1 MSHEPTWPK
10 IAVLLLALPLGLAA
24 CRHDPGVYVA
34 ADEYVAPPLNEGEYV
49 IRPGDV
55 LNVRVFQQDN
65 MSARAR
71 VRSDGKI
78 SLPFLN
84 DVTAA
89 GFTPPV
95 LGAQLQTRLKDF
107 INNPVVTVSLEEVR
121 LLSVS
126 VLGEVPRPGIYP
138 LEVGAGVLQALAAA
152 GGFTNFAYRDI
163 FVMRP
168 MPTGEKPLR
177 IRFDYERVSRAD
189 GKGATF
195 LLRSGDIVIVE

>member
-1 MSHEPTWPK
+1 MKTLSFRLLVLVPLALAGCKHPGVF
-10 IAVLLLALPLGLAA
+10 IAV
-24 CRHDPGVYVA
+24 D
-34 ADEYVAPPLNEGEYV
+34 DFNAPSMNDAEYV

-71 VRSDGKI
+71 VRGDGKI

-89 GFTPPV
+89 GFSPVV

-126 VLGEVPRPGIYP
+126 VLGEVPHPGIFN

-152 GGFTNFAYRDI
+152 GGFTNFASRDI
-163 FVMRP
+163 FVMRN
-168 MPTGEKPLR
+168 TVDKPQR
-177 IRFDYERVSRAD
+177 IRFDYERLLRAE
-189 GKGATF
+189 GKAASF
-195 LLRSGDIVIVE
+195 NLRSGDVILVE

>member
-1 MSHEPTWPK
+1 MKTLRTCL
-10 IAVLLLALPLGLAA
+10 VLPFLLVA
-24 CRHDPGVYVA
+24 CKHPGVYTAV
-34 ADEYVAPPLNEGEYV
+34 DDFIAPSASDAEYV

-65 MSARAR
+65 MSAKAR
-71 VRSDGKI
+71 VRGDGKI

-89 GFTPPV
+89 GFSPVV

-121 LLSVS
+121 QLSVS
-126 VLGEVPRPGIYP
+126 VLGEVPHPGIYN

-152 GGFTNFAYRDI
+152 GGFTNFATREM

-168 MPTGEKPLR
+168 SHTAENPQR
-177 IRFDYERVSRAD
+177 IRFDYERLQRAD
-189 GKGATF
+189 GKAASFTLRHGDT
-195 LLRSGDIVIVE
+195 LLVE

>member
-1 MSHEPTWPK
+1 MRNA
-10 IAVLLLALPLGLAA
+10 IGVGLLLVLSG
-24 CRHDPGVYVA
+24 CRHDPGVYVG
-34 ADEYVAPPLNEGEYV
+34 ADEYVAPPINEGEYV

-121 LLSVS
+121 QLSVS
-126 VLGEVPRPGIYP
+126 VLGEVPRPGIYQM
-138 LEVGAGVLQALAAA
+138 EVGAGVLQALAAA
-152 GGFTNFAYRDI
+152 GGFTTFAYRDI
-163 FVMRP
+163 YVIRP
-168 MPTGEKPLR
+168 MPLGEKPLR
-177 IRFDYERVSRAD
+177 IRFDYEKVSRGD
-189 GKGATF
+189 GKGAVF
-195 LLRSGDIVIVE
+195 ILRSGDSVIVE

>member
-1 MSHEPTWPK
+1 MKTLRL
-10 IAVLLLALPLGLAA
+10 AVLLALALSG
-24 CRHDPGVYVA
+24 CKHDPGVFIAV
-34 ADEYVAPPLNEGEYV
+34 DDFVAPSMADVEYV

-71 VRSDGKI
+71 VRGDGKI

-89 GFTPPV
+89 GFSPVV

-121 LLSVS
+121 QLSVS
-126 VLGEVPRPGIYP
+126 VLGEVPRPGIYN

-152 GGFTNFAYRDI
+152 GGFTNFAARDI

-168 MPTGEKPLR
+168 SHSTDKPQR
-177 IRFDYERVSRAD
+177 IRFDFDKLQRAE
-189 GKGATF
+189 GKAASF
-195 LLRSGDIVIVE
+195 NLRSGDILIVE

>member
-1 MSHEPTWPK
+1 MKTLRL
-10 IAVLLLALPLGLAA
+10 AVLLALALSG
-24 CRHDPGVYVA
+24 CKHDPGVFIAV
-34 ADEYVAPPLNEGEYV
+34 DDFVAPSMNDVEYV

-71 VRSDGKI
+71 VRGDGKI

-89 GFTPPV
+89 GFSPVV

-121 LLSVS
+121 QLSIS
-126 VLGEVPRPGIYP
+126 VLGEVPRPGIYN

-152 GGFTNFAYRDI
+152 GGFTNFAQRDI

-168 MPTGEKPLR
+168 SHTTDKPQR
-177 IRFDYERVSRAD
+177 IRFDYERLQKAD
-189 GKGATF
+189 GKAASFT
-195 LLRSGDIVIVE
+195 LRGGDVVLVE